1 MAGHFK
7 GYQVD
12 HIDWRKN
19 EVADALSCLGSQR
32 KPVPPNVF
40 LDILH
45 NSSVKIPTE
54 EELAIPDL
62 EAQLVAALHV
72 IPDWTVLYLAYMNWG
87 ELPEDETLAR
97 CQDPDSMPHRSSM

>member
-1 MAGHFK
+1 MAAYRREVDIVASHFK

-12 HIDWRKN
+12 HIDRRKN
-19 EVADALSCLGSQR
+19 EATDALSRLGSQR

-40 LDILH
+40 LDVLH
-45 NSSVKIPTE
+45 NPSVKIPIE

-72 IPDWTVLYLAYMNWG
+72 ILDWTVPYLAYMNRG
-87 ELPEDETLAR
+87 ELLGDETLAR
-97 CQDPDSMPHRSSM
+97 

>member
-1 MAGHFK
+1 MDAYRREVDIVDGHFK

-19 EVADALSCLGSQR
+19 EAADTLSRLGSQR

-45 NSSVKIPTE
+45 NPSVKIPIE
-54 EELAIPDL
+54 EELAIPDP
-62 EAQLVAALHV
+62 EAQLVAALLV
-72 IPDWTVLYLAYMNWG
+72 I
-87 ELPEDETLAR
+87 
-97 CQDPDSMPHRSSM
+97 